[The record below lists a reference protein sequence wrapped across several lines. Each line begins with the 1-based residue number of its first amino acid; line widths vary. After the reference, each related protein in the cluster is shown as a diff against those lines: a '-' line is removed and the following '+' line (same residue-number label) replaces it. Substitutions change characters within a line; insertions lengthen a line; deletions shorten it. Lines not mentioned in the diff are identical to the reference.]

1 MQYFN
6 QNPVPCKYIT
16 EKLKLPHTYAL
27 LVQSQIL
34 FLQSIKVF
42 PPRTYTNSSVSKVIL
57 DQSFTNSEVVR
68 YSYLKSDTVQFGTK
82 CHLLPRLPGEE
93 GSTCLKCYTYL
104 PNWTGSS
111 KSTSKLTLN
120 VIKTSNF
127 IYGKLCPIGASC
139 KARLHWT
146 DINHNQ
152 FCPNTIWYNFWYQ
165 TTIHKFCYWIRDYL

>member
-6 QNPVPCKYIT
+6 QNPVPCKYIK
-16 EKLKLPHTYAL
+16 EKPKLPHIYTL

-34 FLQSIKVF
+34 FLQCIKAF
-42 PPRTYTNSSVSKVIL
+42 PSRTYTNSSVSKVIL

-68 YSYLKSDTVQFGTK
+68 YNYLQSDTVQFGTK
-82 CHLLPRLPGEE
+82 CHLPPRLTGEE
-93 GSTCLKCYTYL
+93 GGTFVWNVCTYL

-111 KSTSKLTLN
+111 KSTMNFTLN

-139 KARLHWT
+139 KERLHWT
-146 DINHNQ
+146 DINHN
-152 FCPNTIWYNFWYQ
+152 
-165 TTIHKFCYWIRDYL
+165 